1 MVYCF
6 DLDDTI
12 CIHRNRDYP
21 NAIPVE
27 RTINNMRS
35 LRSADH
41 GAKIIIY
48 TSRGMNSCN
57 GDAALAERKNR
68 DTIEK
73 WLSKNRVPYDEII
86 FGKPL
91 ADVYIDDKGMSAES
105 FKNGGIEVLNGFSG
119 ASVIRLSDV
128 VIKEGDRVAFEYGWY
143 KSNAEQNF
151 KTHMVPAVYSV
162 TLGKKLCLQ
171 YIEGRSLSSML
182 SVDNIEKAESQICK
196 VAGII
201 KEFSSR
207 KTGCEN
213 NVQDYCVFIEERARN
228 AGVDVKSLN
237 RSLMDCDDLREA
249 TFCHGDFTALNVIV
263 SCFGAIYL
271 IDPSVSPI
279 SSWLLDAAKFRA
291 SLNGLDA
298 ALNGKGPVSRKYI
311 PVFDSLFA
319 DNIDTIKILEK
330 TQYLR
335 VMHYAKKL
343 GKIDV
348 FERLKEMFYS

>member
-1 MVYCF
+1 
-6 DLDDTI
+6 
-12 CIHRNRDYP
+12 
-21 NAIPVE
+21 
-27 RTINNMRS
+27 
-35 LRSADH
+35 
-41 GAKIIIY
+41 
-48 TSRGMNSCN
+48 
-57 GDAALAERKNR
+57 
-68 DTIEK
+68 
-73 WLSKNRVPYDEII
+73 
-86 FGKPL
+86 
-91 ADVYIDDKGMSAES
+91 
-105 FKNGGIEVLNGFSG
+105 
-119 ASVIRLSDV
+119 
-128 VIKEGDRVAFEYGWY
+128 
-143 KSNAEQNF
+143 
-151 KTHMVPAVYSV
+151 
-162 TLGKKLCLQ
+162 
-171 YIEGRSLSSML
+171 ML

-330 TQYLR
+330 THYLR